1 MPKEI
6 TTRRTTV
13 RKVGESAGVTSKV
26 QKKSK
31 NSTNDRTPANDVRNR
46 GEHIDGWAFDPN
58 WVKGSLRMASLVFD
72 ATKPMECP
80 MELL

>member
-1 MPKEI
+1 MPKESS
-6 TTRRTTV
+6 TRRTTV

-46 GEHIDGWAFDPN
+46 GEHIAGWGFDPS
-58 WVKGSLRMASLVFD
+58 WEKGSLQMASLVFD
-72 ATKPMECP
+72 ATKPVECP
-80 MELL
+80 LQL